1 MYLLGILGGLTM
13 SIDKN
18 ERFKN
23 IKLVALDLDGTL
35 LNDDLKISQRT
46 VEAIK
51 DLQNRGIQVAFVS
64 GRTYKAVELVRKTAL
79 VDVPVVAYNG
89 GKVVIPTLDEVYS
102 VKIPLSEALR
112 IIRYGEERD
121 YYVKVYID
129 DILYVREDDEES
141 KAFSITNGIEYKVV
155 GKLSDN
161 IKEDVNMIVIYFKE
175 HRDEF
180 MDEELRNID
189 VAITASMTRSI
200 DVIPKGVSKDKG
212 LKLVADHL
220 NVKREEILAVGNSL
234 NDIEMLK
241 FAGIGIAM
249 KNSDQRLLRQW
260 ENISE
265 YTNNEDG
272 VYHILKQI

>member
-1 MYLLGILGGLTM
+1 MNIN
-13 SIDKN
+13 KN
-18 ERFKN
+18 ERFKD

-35 LNDDLKISQRT
+35 LDDDLKISKRAI
-46 VEAIK
+46 EAIK
-51 DLQNRGIQVAFVS
+51 DLMNRGIHVAFVS
-64 GRTYKAVELVRKTAL
+64 GRTYRAVELVRKSAL

-89 GKVVIPTLDEVYS
+89 GKVVIPSKDEVYS
-102 VKIPLSEALR
+102 VKIPLEEALK
-112 IIRYGEERD
+112 IIRYGEKRD
-121 YYVKVYID
+121 LYVKVYID
-129 DILYVREDDEES
+129 DILYVREDDEAS

-155 GKLSDN
+155 GTLSEN

-175 HRDEF
+175 HKDEF
-180 MDEELRNID
+180 MDEELKGID
-189 VAITASMTRSI
+189 VAVTASMTRSI

-220 NVKREEILAVGNSL
+220 NIKREEILAVGNSL

-241 FAGIGIAM
+241 FAGMGIAM
-249 KNSDQRLLRQW
+249 KNSDHRLLKQW
-260 ENISE
+260 NEVSE

>member
-51 DLQNRGIQVAFVS
+51 DLQNRGIHVAFVS

-180 MDEELRNID
+180 MDEELRSID

-200 DVIPKGVSKDKG
+200 DVIPRGVSKDKG